1 MKNCYAVLWIP
12 TVNHLPIEFNAP
24 LHSGVQRVDISDIPE
39 APLVIE
45 IRINVRDILISIQ
58 DENDSSVFNH
68 FITLEY
74 LDSSH
79 NGMVKYSFVPKR
91 LSGNGFGFD
100 EHTFPEAVYHI
111 IKGFY
116 HLHEFHEEENDSS
129 LSAYISACD
138 INIHEANNAALR
150 HYLKQHEETVLNL
163 VKWGKNFLR
172 TVIDLEKRHPEIAD
186 SKIYEVFPQMYV
198 MVLGYNAYIHS
209 LYDSVYNSECKVSGS
224 SAKEM
229 RRRAFNIENSVRYFN
244 VLKVFFETRIRQLNN
259 KAVLRKAQYSIEATR
274 DSARQST
281 LWAIAGII
289 ISLVIGIGSILYSV
303 FLSRQSSQELNEVRN
318 ELIKTLNNHTP
329 VSDSTII
336 R

>member
-1 MKNCYAVLWIP
+1 MKNCYVVLWIP
-12 TVNHLPIEFNAP
+12 TVNHLPIEFDAP
-24 LHSGVQRVDISDIPE
+24 CHSGVQRMDISDIPE
-39 APLVIE
+39 APLEIE
-45 IRINVRDILISIQ
+45 VRINGRDILISIQ
-58 DENDSSVFNH
+58 DENDSAVFNH

-79 NGMVKYSFVPKR
+79 NGMVKYSFEPRR

-116 HLHEFHEEENDSS
+116 HVHEFHEEENDSS
-129 LSAYISACD
+129 ISAYISARD

-150 HYLKQHEETVLNL
+150 HYLKEHEQTVLNL

-172 TVIDLEKRHPEIAD
+172 TVIDLEKRYPEAAD
-186 SKIYEVFPQMYV
+186 SKIYEIFPRMYV
-198 MVLGYNAYIHS
+198 MALGYNAYIHS
-209 LYDSVYNSECKVSGS
+209 LYDSVYNSECRVTNSTV
-224 SAKEM
+224 KEM

-244 VLKVFFETRIRQLNN
+244 VLKVFFDIRIRQLNT
-259 KAVLRKAQYSIEATR
+259 KAVLKKAENSIEAIR
-274 DSARQST
+274 VSARQST

-303 FLSRQSSQELNEVRN
+303 SLSRQSSQELNEVRN
-318 ELIKTLNNHTP
+318 ELIKTLNNHSP
-329 VSDSTII
+329 ASDSTII